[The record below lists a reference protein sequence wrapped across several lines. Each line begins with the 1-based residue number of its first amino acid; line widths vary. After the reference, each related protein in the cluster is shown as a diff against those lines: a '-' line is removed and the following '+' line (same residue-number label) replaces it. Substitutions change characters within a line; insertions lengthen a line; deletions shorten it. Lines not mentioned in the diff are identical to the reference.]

1 MKISELEIGEFYII
15 NPITKKQ
22 VLTNKDILKQ
32 VRTNKNNLKLIS
44 SSIIHKE
51 SISYKKFLYVYV
63 GAKKER
69 VDKKRLDS
77 KRIVSYNY
85 KRHTMFCV
93 ETGEK
98 FIVSSYDIQTHFI
111 KPKK

>member
-1 MKISELEIGEFYII
+1 MKILELEIGEFYII
-15 NPITKKQ
+15 NPNTKKQ
-22 VLTNKDILKQ
+22 VLTNK
-32 VRTNKNNLKLIS
+32 NNLKLVS
-44 SSIIHKE
+44 SSIIQKD
-51 SISYKKFLYVYV
+51 SIMYKKFLYVYV

-77 KRIVSYNY
+77 KKIVSYNY

>member
-1 MKISELEIGEFYII
+1 MKILELEIGEFYII
-15 NPITKKQ
+15 NPNTKKQ
-22 VLTNKDILKQ
+22 VLTNK
-32 VRTNKNNLKLIS
+32 NNLKLVS
-44 SSIIHKE
+44 SSIIQKD
-51 SISYKKFLYVYV
+51 SIIYKKFLYVYV

-77 KRIVSYNY
+77 KKIVSYNY